1 MRLISFTCAL
11 FFLAAPIFAGDKE
24 DIQATISR
32 QLEAFQLDD
41 FAEAFSYASP
51 SIQSIFGGPA
61 NFESMVKRGY
71 PMVWKPGK
79 VTFLS
84 VDPYH
89 HGMAQNIQIFDRN
102 KKSALS
108 ALLHGQAG
116 RKLENFRGGNLTK
129 LRFQRVT
136 GSPARVARG
145 PS

>member
-1 MRLISFTCAL
+1 MRLIPFICAL

-102 KKSALS
+102 KKAHYL
-108 ALLHGQAG
+108 
-116 RKLENFRGGNLTK
+116 RYYMVKLGESWKISGVEIL
-129 LRFQRVT
+129 
-136 GSPARVARG
+136 
-145 PS
+145 PSSDFSV

>member
-1 MRLISFTCAL
+1 MRPISFICAL
-11 FFLAAPIFAGDKE
+11 FFLTAPIFAGDKE

-41 FAEAFSYASP
+41 FAKAFSYASP
-51 SIQSIFGGPA
+51 SIQSIFGGPD

-79 VTFLS
+79 VTFLN

-102 KKSALS
+102 KKAHYL
-108 ALLHGQAG
+108 
-116 RKLENFRGGNLTK
+116 RYYMVKLGDSWKISGVEIL
-129 LRFQRVT
+129 
-136 GSPARVARG
+136 
-145 PS
+145 PSSDFSV

>member
-1 MRLISFTCAL
+1 MRLTSFICAL

-41 FAEAFSYASP
+41 FAKAFSYASP

-102 KKSALS
+102 KKAHYL
-108 ALLHGQAG
+108 
-116 RKLENFRGGNLTK
+116 RYYMVKLGESWKISGVEIL
-129 LRFQRVT
+129 
-136 GSPARVARG
+136 
-145 PS
+145 PSSDFSV

>member
-1 MRLISFTCAL
+1 MRLISFICAL
-11 FFLAAPIFAGDKE
+11 FFLAAPTFAGDKE
-24 DIQATISR
+24 DIQSTISR

-102 KKSALS
+102 KKAHYL
-108 ALLHGQAG
+108 
-116 RKLENFRGGNLTK
+116 RYYMVKLGENWKVSGVEIL
-129 LRFQRVT
+129 
-136 GSPARVARG
+136 
-145 PS
+145 PSSDFSV

>member
-1 MRLISFTCAL
+1 MRPISFICAL

-32 QLEAFQLDD
+32 QLEAFQLED
-41 FAEAFSYASP
+41 FAKAFSYASP
-51 SIQSIFGGPA
+51 SIQSIFGSPD

-102 KKSALS
+102 KKAHYL
-108 ALLHGQAG
+108 
-116 RKLENFRGGNLTK
+116 RYYMVKLGDSWKISGVEIL
-129 LRFQRVT
+129 
-136 GSPARVARG
+136 
-145 PS
+145 PSSDFSV

>member
-1 MRLISFTCAL
+1 MRPISFIFAL
-11 FFLAAPIFAGDKE
+11 FILAAPIFAGDKE

-41 FAEAFSYASP
+41 FAKAFSYASP
-51 SIQSIFGGPA
+51 SIQSIFGGPD

-102 KKSALS
+102 KKAHYL
-108 ALLHGQAG
+108 
-116 RKLENFRGGNLTK
+116 RYYMVKLGDSWKISGVEIL
-129 LRFQRVT
+129 
-136 GSPARVARG
+136 
-145 PS
+145 PSSDFSV

>member
-11 FFLAAPIFAGDKE
+11 FFLAAPLFAGDKE

-79 VTFLS
+79 VTFLN

-102 KKSALS
+102 KKAHYL
-108 ALLHGQAG
+108 
-116 RKLENFRGGNLTK
+116 RYYMVKLGDSWKISGVEIL
-129 LRFQRVT
+129 
-136 GSPARVARG
+136 
-145 PS
+145 PSSDFSV

>member
-102 KKSALS
+102 KKAHYL
-108 ALLHGQAG
+108 
-116 RKLENFRGGNLTK
+116 RYYMVKLGESWKISGVEIL
-129 LRFQRVT
+129 
-136 GSPARVARG
+136 
-145 PS
+145 PSSDFSV